1 MAAQVHEFQFWE
13 DVMQGVLQKLNAAFR
28 QLVNPTL
35 IASAAVL
42 ALAVGLG
49 AQSEQPP
56 KDKTAGQYY
65 KNIKV
70 LNDIPASDLLPG
82 MRYITT
88 ALGVKC
94 DYCHVKPFDKDAKPE
109 KETARKMMTML
120 FAINKNNFDGR
131 SEVSCYTCHQG
142 NHQPMAAPPF
152 SAEAVAPQFIR
163 PTEGSASQPL
173 PTADAVLDKYAQAIG
188 TEDALSKV
196 TSREIQLQENDSD
209 GKSYAI
215 EAYAKGSN
223 KVYEVTTLPEGK
235 ITAGFDGSRA
245 WVSSDR
251 GTHDAEPDVAIVLR
265 REAAVNPV
273 AALKSYTDKRV
284 RGQAK
289 IGDETTYVMQ
299 AKAPDGIIELLF
311 FDEQSGLLVRRTI
324 RDRTI
329 FGSLPIEADYADY
342 TPVDGVNIPYKTT
355 WSRAGESSSYVI
367 KDVKNNV
374 PVDDSK
380 FEPPARQ

>member
-1 MAAQVHEFQFWE
+1 
-13 DVMQGVLQKLNAAFR
+13 MQGVLQKLNAAFR
-28 QLVNPTL
+28 QFVDPTL

-142 NHQPMAAPPF
+142 NHQPMAVPLLP
-152 SAEAVAPQFIR
+152 AEAAAPQFIR
-163 PTEGSASQPL
+163 PAPGATSQAL
-173 PTADAVLDKYAQAIG
+173 PSADAVLDKYAQAIG
-188 TEDALSKV
+188 SEDALSKV

-209 GKSYAI
+209 GKTYAI
-215 EAYAKGSN
+215 EAHEKAPN
-223 KVYEVTTLPEGK
+223 QMYEVTTLPQGS
-235 ITAGFDGSRA
+235 ITAGFNGSRA
-245 WVSSDR
+245 WVASVQ
-251 GTHDAEPDVAIVLR
+251 GTHDAEPDDAIIFR

-273 AALKSYTDKRV
+273 AALKGYTDKRV

-342 TPVDGVNIPYKTT
+342 KPVDGVNIPYKTT

-380 FEPPARQ
+380 FEPPAKQ

>member
-1 MAAQVHEFQFWE
+1 
-13 DVMQGVLQKLNAAFR
+13 MQDVLQRLSVRIHKL
-28 QLVNPTL
+28 LNPAL

-42 ALAVGLG
+42 GLTVGLG
-49 AQSEQPP
+49 AQTEPP
-56 KDKTAGQYY
+56 KGKTAAEVY
-65 KNIKV
+65 KNIQV
-70 LNDIPASDLLPG
+70 LKDVPANQLVPG

-94 DYCHVKPFDKDAKPE
+94 DYCHVKDNFASDDKRPKQ
-109 KETARKMMTML
+109 TARQMMTML

-142 NHQPMAAPPF
+142 HNEPMGVPALP
-152 SAEAVAPQFIR
+152 AEATEPQFIR
-163 PTEGSASQPL
+163 PTPGAQSQPL
-173 PTADAVLDKYAQAIG
+173 PNADAVLDKYAQAIG
-188 TEDALSKV
+188 SEEALNKV
-196 TSREIQLQENDSD
+196 ASRAVHLDETDSD

-215 EAYAKGSN
+215 EAYEKTPN
-223 KVYEVTTLPEGK
+223 KMYEVTTLPQGE
-235 ITAGFDGSRA
+235 ITSGFDGSRA
-245 WVSSDR
+245 WVSSSR
-251 GTHDAEPDVAIVLR
+251 GTRDAESADAIILR

-289 IGDETTYVMQ
+289 IGDETTYIMQ

-311 FDEQSGLLVRRTI
+311 FDEQSGLLVRRMI

-329 FGSLPIEADYADY
+329 FGALPIEADYADY
-342 TPVDGVNIPYKTT
+342 KPVDGVNIPYKTV
-355 WSRAGESSSYVI
+355 WSRSGESSSYTI

-380 FEPPARQ
+380 FEPPAKQ